1 MTINVLFVC
10 LGNICRSP
18 AAQGI
23 LEKMVFDAGLEQQ
36 IKVDSCGTAA
46 FNVGKNPDP
55 RSVAASAEA
64 GYDISQQIARQ
75 IDDDDFTNNDIII
88 AMDRPNLTNIQAW
101 APKDF
106 KGEINL
112 FMHYAKHN
120 GHTQIPDPYYADT
133 NQFNA
138 VINTLEKA
146 SQALL
151 DYIKQHYLE
160 SSKQQSQNNTQQ

>member
-23 LEKMVFDAGLEQQ
+23 FEKLVEDAGLSNH

-55 RSVAASAEA
+55 RSIEASARA

-75 IDDDDFTNNDIII
+75 IQDEDYDNNDFVI
-88 AMDRPNLTNIQAW
+88 AMDRINLTNIEAW

-106 KGEINL
+106 DGEINL
-112 FMHYAKHN
+112 FMHYCKHGGN
-120 GHTQIPDPYYADT
+120 AQIPDPYYADASK
-133 NQFNA
+133 FDG
-138 VINTLEKA
+138 VIKSLEKA
-146 SQALL
+146 STGLL
-151 DYIKQHYLE
+151 NHISVKYRL
-160 SSKQQSQNNTQQ
+160 KQQ